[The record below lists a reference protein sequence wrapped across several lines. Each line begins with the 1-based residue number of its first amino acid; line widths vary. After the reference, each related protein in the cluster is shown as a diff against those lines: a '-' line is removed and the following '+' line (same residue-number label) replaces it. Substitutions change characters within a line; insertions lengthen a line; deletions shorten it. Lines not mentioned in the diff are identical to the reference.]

1 MIIGAL
7 TSKEY
12 IDIENAR
19 IADLYTFLE
28 KLEEVGIK
36 IKNL

>member
-7 TSKEY
+7 LSREY

-19 IADLYTFLE
+19 IKDLYTFIE
-28 KLEEVGIK
+28 KLREA
-36 IKNL
+36 